1 MEKIFLTAGIVCAL
15 IVAICAA
22 HTKRPIRTALASG
35 VLGTACLGAVNL
47 TAAYTGVSIALSYGT
62 ALCAVVLGAPGV
74 ILMLCLRLLAM
85 R

>member
-1 MEKIFLTAGIVCAL
+1 MQTVFLAAGMVCAL
-15 IVAICAA
+15 VVAIAA
-22 HTKRPIRTALASG
+22 TRAKHPIRTALASG

-47 TAAYTGVSIALSYGT
+47 TAVYTGVSIALSYGT

-74 ILMLCLRLLAM
+74 ILMLCLRLLAV

>member
-1 MEKIFLTAGIVCAL
+1 MQNIFLALVALCAL
-15 IVAICAA
+15 IVAIVASRA
-22 HTKRPIRTALASG
+22 KHPIRTALASG
-35 VLGTACLGAVNL
+35 ALGTACLGAVNL

-62 ALCAVVLGAPGV
+62 ALCAVALGAPGV